1 MEASF
6 PLLVIRC
13 VRANKD
19 FRSCNNVNTLSLRFD
34 TVFGIHLVVA
44 CMELDPGIHVTYAF
58 SFAFKTGCDKMQVEV
73 DRCQVCF
80 SCGLALAQRSCS
92 WVC

>member
-58 SFAFKTGCDKMQVEV
+58 SFAFKTGVTEWYQSCV
-73 DRCQVCF
+73 DCRT
-80 SCGLALAQRSCS
+80 LA
-92 WVC
+92 

>member
-19 FRSCNNVNTLSLRFD
+19 FRSCNNINTLSLRFD

-44 CMELDPGIHVTYAF
+44 CMELDPGIHVIYAF
-58 SFAFKTGCDKMQVEV
+58 SFAFKTGCDKVVPEP
-73 DRCQVCF
+73 C
-80 SCGLALAQRSCS
+80 
-92 WVC
+92 